1 MKAGWDALDRDDF
14 RTAERIARAA
24 IARAADDP
32 EALYLLG
39 STLLFEGRHAE
50 AREPLASAAPRI
62 ARRGAQFRLGYC
74 LLALGDLRGA
84 ETALRRECATY
95 PESADAHNVLGV
107 ALVNQSRR
115 DDALAAFLAALR
127 IDPDHVEANNNAGDL
142 LTALGR
148 REEAVLHFQRALQKN
163 PGLAD
168 GHLNLGLLLQSLHR
182 YDAAIASF
190 RRAVELAPQLG
201 YALGSLVWCE
211 LLAYGWPQV
220 ADDIAMLRKQVGEGQ
235 VPVRLSRS
243 SPPRTHRR
251 SSAPA
256 PSATCASCSPTSR
269 RRSGAARRSVEP
281 HHARLRLGRLP
292 RARHHQARDASLR
305 AARPRAL

>member
-1 MKAGWDALDRDDF
+1 MKAGWDVLDRDDF

-24 IARAADDP
+24 LARAADDP

-50 AREPLASAAPRI
+50 AREPLANAAPRI

-127 IDPDHVEANNNAGDL
+127 IDPDHVEANNNAGNL
-142 LTALGR
+142 LTVLGR

-168 GHLNLGLLLQSLHR
+168 GHLNLGLLLQSLQR

-190 RRAVELAPQLG
+190 RRAVELHRSSTTHSARWCG
-201 YALGSLVWCE
+201 ASCSLMDGRRSPTTSRCFVSRWAKAR
-211 LLAYGWPQV
+211 L
-220 ADDIAMLRKQVGEGQ
+220 
-235 VPVRLSRS
+235 PVRLSRS

-256 PSATCASCSPTSR
+256 PSATCASY
-269 RRSGAARRSVEP
+269 
-281 HHARLRLGRLP
+281 
-292 RARHHQARDASLR
+292 
-305 AARPRAL
+305 